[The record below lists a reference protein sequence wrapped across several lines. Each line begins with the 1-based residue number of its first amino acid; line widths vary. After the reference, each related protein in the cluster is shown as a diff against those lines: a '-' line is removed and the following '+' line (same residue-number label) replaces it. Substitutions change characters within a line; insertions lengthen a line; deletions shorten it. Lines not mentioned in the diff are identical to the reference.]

1 MAVCFDGRCRHPRGV
16 VPPSR
21 PTLPLWAQPLPTS
34 LISVDLQSRTV
45 LCKIGEK
52 ERTMKGSQ
60 RQPCDLGNTERWRGR
75 GSQLWFRKQP
85 AVGGLSWRL
94 RTRRAAR
101 RCLIKVIKKSHQ
113 GPLIDQPLLKPSHR
127 PHTSTFPPWLEHPKL
142 RLWCDPPSPITPNG
156 LHPFWMQI
164 HASPRHRYASLRE
177 QSPT

>member
-1 MAVCFDGRCRHPRGV
+1 
-16 VPPSR
+16 
-21 PTLPLWAQPLPTS
+21 
-34 LISVDLQSRTV
+34 
-45 LCKIGEK
+45 
-52 ERTMKGSQ
+52 MKGSQ
-60 RQPCDLGNTERWRGR
+60 RQPCDLGNTERRRGP

-142 RLWCDPPSPITPNG
+142 RLWCDPPLPHHTKWATSLLDANTCKSPPQVCFSEGTESHLTQP
-156 LHPFWMQI
+156 
-164 HASPRHRYASLRE
+164 
-177 QSPT
+177 